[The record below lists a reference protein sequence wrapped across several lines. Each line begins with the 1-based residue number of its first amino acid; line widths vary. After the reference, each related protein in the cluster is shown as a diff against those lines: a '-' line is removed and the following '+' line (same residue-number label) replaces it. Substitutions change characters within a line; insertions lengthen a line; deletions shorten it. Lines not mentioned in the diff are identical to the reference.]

1 MGKIQYYLV
10 NDTRKEFCWF
20 SAKRPLFEELDELFA
35 KYRQWSRT
43 HTIRIEGE
51 EESKGPDLWEDL
63 TITRRYLDLNY
74 DEHSCA

>member
-20 SAKRPLFEELDELFA
+20 NAKRPLFGELDELFA

-43 HTIRIEGE
+43 DTIRIEGE

-63 TITRRYLDLNY
+63 TVTRRYLDLNY